1 MKTYIKIVL
10 VFTLSIVSVSCEN
23 QLDIDP
29 NQALTTEDAFDTP
42 TKVTNILV
50 GAYAQAGQAASYG
63 GQIYTI
69 AELLAND
76 EELKWNGTF
85 SDPGEFNTKV
95 INTNNTFVASLWLN
109 GYDISNQ
116 ANIVLDNLDV
126 FENLDTKNSVEGQAK
141 FLRAVTYFDLLRFFS
156 KHNNDRIND
165 GEPGVPIMRT
175 PVITFDDITYPSRN
189 TIGEV
194 YDFIINDLEDAIAL
208 LPETNG
214 VFASANAA
222 KALLARIQLQIGNY
236 EAARDLSNEVI
247 QSGRFLITAT
257 LDDAYNNDDNST
269 EDIFAWQ
276 VTDSDGANSMNTF
289 WATDRFG
296 GRPGNPDISIEDA
309 FFGIFDDFNDSRA
322 GYFYID
328 NETGSG
334 IASFKWIFGNAN
346 IPFIRLPEMHL
357 IRAESNFIL
366 GTAVG
371 TDPINDVNTVRFRSN
386 AFLLTD
392 LTYVD
397 IILERLKE
405 LAFEGHKLH
414 DFKRL
419 EIPIA
424 SLPFDDS
431 RLVLPIPQRE
441 INVNPNLLPQND
453 GY

>member
-1 MKTYIKIVL
+1 MKTYIKIIL
-10 VFTLSIVSVSCEN
+10 FFTLTIINVSCEN
-23 QLDIDP
+23 RLDIDP
-29 NQALTTEDAFDTP
+29 DQSLTTDDAFDTP
-42 TKVTNILV
+42 EKVANILI

-63 GQIYTI
+63 GQLYTI

-76 EELKWNGTF
+76 QELKWNGTF

-95 INTNNTFVASLWLN
+95 INTNNTFVANLWLN

-126 FENLDTKNSVEGQAK
+126 FENLDSKNSVEGQAK

-156 KHNNDRIND
+156 KHNNNRIND
-165 GEPGVPIMRT
+165 GELGVPIIRT
-175 PVITFDDITYPSRN
+175 PVIQYEDITYPSRN

-194 YDFIINDLEDAIAL
+194 YDFIINDLEDAIVL

-214 VFASANAA
+214 VFASVNVA
-222 KALLARIQLQIGNY
+222 KSLLARIHLQIGNY
-236 EAARDLSNEVI
+236 EEARDLSNEVI
-247 QSGRFLITAT
+247 QSGQFALTEA

-296 GRPGNPDISIEDA
+296 GRPGNPDISIENA
-309 FFGIFDDFNDSRA
+309 FFGIFDDFNDLRA
-322 GYFYID
+322 GYFYVD
-328 NETGSG
+328 SETGSG
-334 IASFKWIFGNAN
+334 IASYKWIFGNSN

-357 IRAESNFIL
+357 IRAESNFVL
-366 GTAVG
+366 GTMVG
-371 TDPINDVNTVRFRSN
+371 ANPTSDINTVRTRSN
-386 AFLLTD
+386 ALALTD
-392 LTYVD
+392 VTYVD
-397 IILERLKE
+397 IILERLRE
-405 LAFEGHKLH
+405 LSFEGHKLH

-419 EIPIA
+419 EVSVGP
-424 SLPFDDS
+424 LPFDDN

-441 INVNPNLLPQND
+441 RNVNPNLEQND

>member
-1 MKTYIKIVL
+1 MKTYIKTVII
-10 VFTLSIVSVSCEN
+10 FTLSILSVSCEN
-23 QLDIDP
+23 KLDIDP
-29 NQALTTEDAFDTP
+29 NQSLTTEDAYDTP
-42 TKVTNILV
+42 EKVANILI
-50 GAYAQAGQAASYG
+50 GTYAQAVQAPSYG

-69 AELLAND
+69 AELLVND
-76 EELKWNGTF
+76 QELQWNGTF
-85 SDPGEFNTKV
+85 SDPGEFNNKV
-95 INTNNTFVASLWLN
+95 INTNNTFVANLWLN

-126 FENLDTKNSVEGQAK
+126 FDNLDRKNSVEGQAK
-141 FLRAVTYFDLLRFFS
+141 FLRAVTYFDLVRFFS
-156 KHNNDRIND
+156 KHNNNRIHD
-165 GEPGVPIMRT
+165 GELGVPIIRT
-175 PVITFDDITYPSRN
+175 PVISFEDVTYPSRN

-194 YDFIINDLEDAIAL
+194 YDFIINDLEDAIVL

-247 QSGRFLITAT
+247 QSGSYLITEI

-296 GRPGNPDISIEDA
+296 GRPGNPDISIENP
-309 FFGIFDDFNDSRA
+309 FFGIFDDFNDLRA
-322 GYFYID
+322 NFFYID
-328 NETGSG
+328 SETGSG
-334 IASFKWIFGNAN
+334 IASYKWIFGNAN

-357 IRAESNFIL
+357 IRAESNFVL
-366 GTAVG
+366 GTAIG
-371 TDPINDVNTVRFRSN
+371 TDPINDVNTIRFRSN
-386 AFLLTD
+386 AVTLTT

-397 IILERLKE
+397 IILERLRE
-405 LAFEGHKLH
+405 LSFEGHKLH

-419 EIPIA
+419 EIPIGPL
-424 SLPFDDS
+424 SFDDS

-441 INVNPNLLPQND
+441 RNVNPNLEQND

>member
-1 MKTYIKIVL
+1 MKTYIKIVI
-10 VFTLSIVSVSCEN
+10 VFALSVIAVSCEN

-29 NQALTTEDAFDTP
+29 SQSLTTDDAFDTP
-42 TKVTNILV
+42 EKVINILV
-50 GAYAQAGQAASYG
+50 GAYAQAGQGASYG

-76 EELKWNGTF
+76 QELKWNGTF
-85 SDPGEFNTKV
+85 TDPGEFNMKV
-95 INTNNTFVASLWLN
+95 INTNNTFVANLWLN

-116 ANIVLDNLDV
+116 TNIVLDNLDV
-126 FENLDTKNSVEGQAK
+126 FENLDRKNSVEGQAK
-141 FLRAVTYFDLLRFFS
+141 FLRAVTYFDLVRFFS
-156 KHNNDRIND
+156 KHNNNGING
-165 GEPGVPIMRT
+165 GELGVPIVKV
-175 PVITFDDITYPSRN
+175 PVIRYDDVTYPSRN
-189 TIGEV
+189 TINEV
-194 YDFIINDLEDAIAL
+194 YEFIINDLEDAITL

-236 EAARDLSNEVI
+236 EEARDLSNEVL
-247 QSGRFLITAT
+247 QSGRFLLTAV

-309 FFGIFDDFNDSRA
+309 FFGIFDDFNDLRA
-322 GYFYID
+322 GFFYID

-346 IPFIRLPEMHL
+346 IPFIRLPEMYL
-357 IRAESNFIL
+357 IRAESNFVL
-366 GTAVG
+366 GTAIG
-371 TDPINDVNTVRFRSN
+371 TDPINDVNTVRTRSN
-386 AFLLTD
+386 AFALTD

-397 IILERLKE
+397 IILERLRE
-405 LAFEGHKLH
+405 LSFEGHKLH

-419 EIPIA
+419 EIPVGA
-424 SLPFDDS
+424 LPFDDS

-441 INVNPNLLPQND
+441 RNVNPNLEQND

>member
-1 MKTYIKIVL
+1 MKTYIKIII
-10 VFTLSIVSVSCEN
+10 VFTLSIISVSCEN
-23 QLDIDP
+23 RLDIDP

-42 TKVTNILV
+42 AKVTNILV
-50 GAYAQAGQAASYG
+50 GTYAQAGQAASYG

-69 AELLAND
+69 AELLVNNQ
-76 EELKWNGTF
+76 ELKWNGTF
-85 SDPGEFNTKV
+85 SDPGEFNAKV
-95 INTNNTFVASLWLN
+95 INTNNTFVANLWLN
-109 GYDISNQ
+109 GYNISNQ

-126 FENLDTKNSVEGQAK
+126 FENLDSKNSVEGQAK
-141 FLRAVTYFDLLRFFS
+141 FLRALTYFDLVRFFS
-156 KHNNDRIND
+156 KHNNERIND
-165 GEPGVPIMRT
+165 GEPGIPIIRT

-194 YDFIINDLEDAIAL
+194 YEFIINDLEDAIVL

-214 VFASANAA
+214 VFASNNAA
-222 KALLARIQLQIGNY
+222 KALLARVQLQIGNY

-247 QSGRFLITAT
+247 QSGRFLITEL

-296 GRPGNPDISIEDA
+296 GRPGNPDISIENG
-309 FFGIFDDFNDSRA
+309 FFGIFDDFNDLRA
-322 GYFYID
+322 NYFYID

-334 IASFKWIFGNAN
+334 IASFKWIIGNAN

-366 GTAVG
+366 GTAIG
-371 TDPINDVNTVRFRSN
+371 TDPINDVNTVRARSN
-386 AFLLTD
+386 AFVLTD
-392 LTYVD
+392 LTYTG
-397 IILERLKE
+397 IILERLRE
-405 LAFEGHKLH
+405 LSFEGHKLH

-419 EIPIA
+419 EVPVGA
-424 SLPFDDS
+424 LSFDDG